1 MSIYIACILR
11 CRRCFD
17 RTRKVHSVAWGT
29 IGRIRLRL
37 SPPDS
42 LSFFF
47 LLSQGPYDGIIGF
60 SQGGAMASGMIGLQ
74 ERGLALT
81 GIPALRCLVAIGSF
95 RAGAAHFAPA
105 FQGGPLSC
113 PALLFAGDRD
123 KTVKPSETLA
133 LAASFAGCTF
143 VSHPGGHEIPI
154 LTGSSAEVA
163 DRREAIRDFF
173 EERLSD
179 KLIAAAELR
188 KGGCVPTAEGMPASR
203 PQLGVLRTDGSSR
216 IAQSPTESLV
226 TDDDAVRDREG
237 GVIDEAAA
245 AAIPLSTRDHRPGSK
260 GAGSCRCSLQ

>member
-113 PALLFAGDRD
+113 PALFFTGDSDRL
-123 KTVKPSETLA
+123 VKPSETLA
-133 LAASFAGCTF
+133 LAASFAGST
-143 VSHPGGHEIPI
+143 VVPHPGGHEVPI
-154 LTGSSAEVA
+154 LTGSAAEDA
-163 DRREAIRDFF
+163 DRRDTVRAFF
-173 EERLSD
+173 EERLAE
-179 KLIAAAELR
+179 KLVASAREKIAKGRAAQI
-188 KGGCVPTAEGMPASR
+188 A
-203 PQLGVLRTDGSSR
+203 
-216 IAQSPTESLV
+216 IAQPVLPV
-226 TDDDAVRDREG
+226 DPPV
-237 GVIDEAAA
+237 
-245 AAIPLSTRDHRPGSK
+245 
-260 GAGSCRCSLQ
+260 